1 MEIDMNN
8 FKKEALKEKLTP
20 EEKSEIRR
28 EVLLFA
34 KSHPVRNY
42 AGIRPLFKG
51 AILFDLL
58 NLSFKPMMAGLLLFL
73 AISFGTGAA
82 AEYSLPGDMLYPVK
96 IRINEEARAVLSFSD
111 ESKADWELERSD
123 RRLTEAEKLASSG
136 GFNDEIRLKI
146 EANFEAQADKVNKRI
161 SKFESQGKTEAAAN
175 LSSNFEVSLKAHEQ
189 ILSKLDGDEVDKFL
203 PKLRQRQNIAAGQR
217 RDAESKISGEKKADA
232 KMAAEGK
239 LRAAENKLAEVSAM
253 QFSADNADGAN
264 ARLNTAESILTDG
277 KIKMEEG
284 EYGKAFILFQS
295 ALRVAQEAKLL
306 IEAEST
312 LKIDLGMETSSG
324 ESGGNGENKPQ
335 DGDGEQETE
344 DVDNNAEGGLRLRL
358 GL

>member
-1 MEIDMNN
+1 MELDNL
-8 FKKEALKEKLTP
+8 KKIAESQRLTAG
-20 EEKSEIRR
+20 EKSEMRGAIF
-28 EVLLFA
+28 LFT
-34 KSHPVRNY
+34 KSNPVRKP
-42 AGIRPLFKG
+42 AGMRLLFKG
-51 AILFDLL
+51 TILFDMV
-58 NLSFKPMMAGLLLFL
+58 NLSFKPMMAGLVLFL
-73 AISFGTGAA
+73 AVSFGTGAA
-82 AEYSLPGDMLYPVK
+82 AEYSLPGDFLYPVK
-96 IRINEEARAVLSFSD
+96 IGVNEEARSVLSFTD
-111 ESKADWELERSD
+111 EAKAEWELKRSD
-123 RRLTEAEKLASSG
+123 RRLEEAEKLASSG
-136 GFNDEIRLKI
+136 DFSGEARLKV
-146 EANFEAQADKVNKRI
+146 EKNFERHAEKVNLRI

-217 RDAESKISGEKKADA
+217 RDAESKISGEKKADT
-232 KMAAEGK
+232 KTAAEGK